1 MTYFINFF
9 SMSVNDEKRRRGR
22 ESDGPIDEDNLD
34 YIDPGT
40 KWLEFWKASESCKT
54 IVSTILAA
62 LPVRRVDNYYPGEVS
77 NDSDKDIAA

>member
-1 MTYFINFF
+1 
-9 SMSVNDEKRRRGR
+9 
-22 ESDGPIDEDNLD
+22 LD